1 MSLLTIGLSYKTAPV
16 AILERASIGADDL
29 PKVLHELLRS
39 EHVGE
44 ALVLSNCSRIE
55 AYVDVANFHG
65 GVFEVSSVLARHA
78 GMDVA
83 DFGDYLYVHYEQA
96 ACQHLFRVTAGL
108 DSMVVG
114 EAQILGQVRSAY
126 PVAVDQQ
133 TVGRALHELL
143 QRALSAGKRVHAE
156 TDIDRAG
163 ATVVGRAVELAAAT
177 VGPLTG
183 RSTLIVG
190 AGSMGALGGA
200 TLRRA
205 GALPPVVANR
215 TLDNAARLAA
225 TLEGRAVGLDALPA
239 ELCNADVVLTSTG
252 STSLMLS
259 AEVVEAAMVNRAGRP
274 LVILDLALPRDADPA
289 VASMDGV
296 TYLDLEAVRD
306 AAGATDVD
314 AVAAAEKVLAAD
326 VDGYLAAQRAIEV
339 APTVA
344 ALLARADGPGEA
356 AGRGARRQRIRRC
369 APYPLRARPG
379 CGRGDVQ
386 RREFAGCFGWGR
398 HDVGRVPVPIGG
410 LRGGGVAVTVPIMNE
425 TLRLGTRGSAL
436 ARAQSGLVADAIDGS
451 VELVLISTAGD
462 RSSAPVESLGSTG
475 VFVSALRDALLA
487 GEIDLAVH
495 SYKDLPTAPADG
507 LVIAA
512 VPERADARDAL
523 IARDGLGLAELPA
536 GSRVG
541 TGAPRRMAQ
550 LRAARP
556 DLEFVPIRGNVD
568 TRLRKVSEG

>member
-126 PVAVDQQ
+126 AVAVDQQ
-133 TVGRALHELL
+133 TIGRALHELL

-344 ALLARADGPGEA
+344 ALRARAADVVEAELTRLDAKLPGLDPRVRAELARTVRRTVSTLLHGPTVRVKQLAEV
-356 AGRGARRQRIRRC
+356 
-369 APYPLRARPG
+369 PG
-379 CGRGDVQ
+379 
-386 RREFAGCFGWGR
+386 
-398 HDVGRVPVPIGG
+398 
-410 LRGGGVAVTVPIMNE
+410 
-425 TLRLGTRGSAL
+425 GS
-436 ARAQSGLVADAIDGS
+436 VYADALRTLF
-451 VELVLISTAGD
+451 ELGPDAAEAM
-462 RSSAPVESLGSTG
+462 SSGAN
-475 VFVSALRDALLA
+475 
-487 GEIDLAVH
+487 
-495 SYKDLPTAPADG
+495 
-507 LVIAA
+507 
-512 VPERADARDAL
+512 
-523 IARDGLGLAELPA
+523 LPA
-536 GSRVG
+536 ASAG
-541 TGAPRRMAQ
+541 GATMSAECPF
-550 LRAARP
+550 P
-556 DLEFVPIRGNVD
+556 
-568 TRLRKVSEG
+568 S